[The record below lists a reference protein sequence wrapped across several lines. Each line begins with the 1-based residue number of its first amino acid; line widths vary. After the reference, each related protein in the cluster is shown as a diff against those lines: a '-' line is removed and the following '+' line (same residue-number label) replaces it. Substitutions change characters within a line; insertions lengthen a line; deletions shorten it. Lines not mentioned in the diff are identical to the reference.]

1 MQIKHKLIGINIVAL
16 IGMVF
21 LMIIAM
27 EGYGSLLN
35 KMSESSQQTIEQ
47 IDKARY
53 IQVTFKKQ
61 VQEWKDILLRGDNPE
76 KYTKYFG
83 QFTEDENTIQS
94 ELQKLK
100 AASSNPKL
108 IAMIDDF
115 AQSHKILGEEY
126 RKGLKAF
133 QRASADKYKEGDKA
147 VAGIDRE
154 PTKKLDVL
162 VEAYRAQYTEMLT
175 TQAADKA
182 SLRLFIL
189 TFVSIMIVI
198 LSSGIFLLTKSIM
211 TSVENAEKECDF
223 VTKNKD
229 LSRPMTIFLKDEI
242 GNVIGHVNTLISAMQ
257 IAIMTSNNLAKEN
270 ALIANEIALS
280 SSMIDSNT
288 NDITEIITTTNTASR
303 EIASLLESSKN
314 QSYATGQSIED
325 ASKKVNIAATTILE
339 VSESLQIAVQ
349 EQVDLSLRL
358 NRLASEAEQIKNVLT
373 VISDIADQTNLLA
386 LNAAIEAARAG
397 EHGRGFAVVADEVRK
412 LAERTQKSLLESGST
427 VAVIVQSV
435 SESTD
440 LMNKNA
446 TFMEKLGDRALAVEE
461 TMRDTIASMEKSVMM
476 AKETAESSH
485 LGTEKTKETMVQL
498 TDIES
503 YAKRNIQAAQTLL
516 DQANK
521 LSSISTR
528 LLNDLQTFHV

>member
-1 MQIKHKLIGINIVAL
+1 
-16 IGMVF
+16 
-21 LMIIAM
+21 
-27 EGYGSLLN
+27 
-35 KMSESSQQTIEQ
+35 
-47 IDKARY
+47 
-53 IQVTFKKQ
+53 
-61 VQEWKDILLRGDNPE
+61 
-76 KYTKYFG
+76 
-83 QFTEDENTIQS
+83 
-94 ELQKLK
+94 
-100 AASSNPKL
+100 
-108 IAMIDDF
+108 
-115 AQSHKILGEEY
+115 
-126 RKGLKAF
+126 
-133 QRASADKYKEGDKA
+133 
-147 VAGIDRE
+147 
-154 PTKKLDVL
+154 
-162 VEAYRAQYTEMLT
+162 
-175 TQAADKA
+175 
-182 SLRLFIL
+182 
-189 TFVSIMIVI
+189 
-198 LSSGIFLLTKSIM
+198 M